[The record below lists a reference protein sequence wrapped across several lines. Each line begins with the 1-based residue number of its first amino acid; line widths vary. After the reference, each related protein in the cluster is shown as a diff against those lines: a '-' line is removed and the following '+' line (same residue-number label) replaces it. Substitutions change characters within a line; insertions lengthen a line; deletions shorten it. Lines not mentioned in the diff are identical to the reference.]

1 MPANDVAAVIVTYRS
16 RPVIAQCLE
25 ALLPSGVPTLV
36 VDNASDDGTAQFVA
50 ERFPAVDVL
59 ALPTNVGFGAAANR
73 GVEALDSEFVLLL
86 NPDAWPRPGALEQ
99 LRSCATE
106 HERAAVLAPSLEDEA
121 ARPQVSRVGYP
132 TSFWTGKAAVSS
144 FAPARRR
151 RAPRHAFA
159 VGAALLIRSEAFRAV
174 GGFDSSFFLY
184 YEEVDLCLRLEAAGW
199 EIVSCPNATFVHVGG
214 ASTRVDW
221 ASSYRYQLEGH
232 LRFIRKHRGARAA
245 ERARRVLVTAL
256 TVRRLR
262 GETDARAAVAWLR
275 SGSVDELLQR
285 GPRTD

>member
-1 MPANDVAAVIVTYRS
+1 MPATDVAAVIVTYRS

-25 ALLPSGVPTLV
+25 ALQPSGMPVLV
-36 VDNASDDGTAQFVA
+36 VDNASDDGTAELVA
-50 ERFPAVDVL
+50 ERFPAADVL
-59 ALPTNVGFGAAANR
+59 ALAANLGFGAAANR

-99 LRSCATE
+99 LRVCAAE
-106 HERAAVLAPSLEDEA
+106 HDEAAVLAPALEDA
-121 ARPQVSRVGYP
+121 AAHPQVSRFGYP
-132 TSFWTGKAAVSS
+132 TSFWTGTAAVSS

-151 RAPRHAFA
+151 RTPRRAFA

-184 YEEVDLCLRLEAAGW
+184 YEEVDLCLRLEEAGW
-199 EIVSCPNATFVHVGG
+199 QIVSCPNVRFVHVGG
-214 ASTRVDW
+214 ASTRIDW
-221 ASSYRYQLEGH
+221 SSSYRHQLEGH

-256 TVRRLR
+256 VVRRLR
-262 GETDARAAVAWLR
+262 GDTEARAAVAWLR
-275 SGSVDELLQR
+275 SGSVDELLR
-285 GPRTD
+285 D